1 MVQLLRLCT
10 ATAGG
15 HGLGSIPNWGTKI
28 PYPAWHSHTHTHTHT
43 HTDTHT
49 HAKGQPRGEIEN
61 IKSRAG
67 SLKRSIKLINL

>member
-43 HTDTHT
+43 HRHTHT
-49 HAKGQPRGEIEN
+49 RKRTTKGGNREHK
-61 IKSRAG
+61 IKSW
-67 SLKRSIKLINL
+67 LFEKIN